1 MNAANKPKEELCQW
15 IGHLRTRS
23 GEEIVRLR
31 KMWHT
36 DTPSIQGVWT
46 PFTNK
51 DTNLN
56 VTEFPDYEN
65 FRFEATEESASDK
78 LMKMAERL
86 RLSDSQN
93 KSLSNEKNVVEVHA
107 KEK

>member
-1 MNAANKPKEELCQW
+1 MDAANKPKEELCQW

-23 GEEIVRLR
+23 GVEIVRLK

-36 DTPSIQGVWT
+36 DTPSIQGIWT

-51 DTNLN
+51 DTRLN

-65 FRFEATEESASDK
+65 FRFQVAEESATEK
-78 LMKMAERL
+78 LIKMAERL
-86 RLSDSQN
+86 RLLDSQG
-93 KSLSNEKNVVEVHA
+93 KLLSGEKNVVEVPA
-107 KEK
+107 AEN